1 MNDSYRKQEEEEE
14 KEQTTHTRKQAHNL
28 TMHK

>member
-1 MNDSYRKQEEEEE
+1 MNDRYRKQEEEE
-14 KEQTTHTRKQAHNL
+14 KEQTTHTRKQTHNL